1 MKENTR
7 SQIASLRVASGLTP
21 RVILLL
27 TLLSAI
33 SMTGLAQKK
42 TASPH
47 TPTALDRYVAAP
59 DASYK
64 YELAKTIPGSGYT
77 TFVLDMTSQSW
88 RSAKEVD
95 RTLWKHWVVIIK
107 PDTVTTSKSL
117 LFVGGGGNDKPAP
130 KSADEG
136 LVRIA
141 LATKSVVAEVRMI
154 PNQPLTFAG
163 ETRSRKEDEM
173 IAYTWDK
180 YLRTGDS
187 LWPARLPMTKAVVRA
202 MDSITSF
209 CATEA
214 AGKIKVDSFVIAGG
228 SKRGWTTWTT
238 AAVDKRVIA
247 IAPIVIDL
255 LNIEPSFRHHH
266 AAYGFYAP
274 AVGDYVQAGIMEWQ
288 GTPQYRALMKIVEP
302 FEYRDRLTLPKFI
315 INATGDQFFL
325 PDSWRFYY
333 SELKGEKRLR
343 YVPNADHGL
352 KGTDALFSL
361 LAFYHSTLSEKP
373 MPQYS
378 WRMEKN
384 GTLIVQTNDKPSV
397 VKLWQAT
404 NPDARDFRL
413 ETFGAKWTSTDLAE
427 SGNGTYS
434 ASVSEPG
441 RGWTAYL
448 IELTF
453 PSGLEGTPFKFTT
466 GVYVTP
472 DTLPFQNKLQP
483 VVNKNKT
490 LNADTKGKN

>member
-1 MKENTR
+1 MKLNILQTNV
-7 SQIASLRVASGLTP
+7 SWRVALFF
-21 RVILLL
+21 
-27 TLLSAI
+27 TLLV
-33 SMTGLAQKK
+33 SMAPVSFAQKK
-42 TASPH
+42 QASSL
-47 TPTALDRYVAAP
+47 TALDRYVAAP
-59 DASYK
+59 DANYK
-64 YELAKTIPGSGYT
+64 YSLEKTIPGKGYT
-77 TFVLDMTSQSW
+77 TYVLEMISQAW

-95 RTLWKHWVVIIK
+95 RTLWKHWVVITK
-107 PDTVTTSKSL
+107 PDEVTSSRSL
-117 LFVGGGGNDKPAP
+117 LFVGGGSNDKPAP

-136 LVRIA
+136 LIRMA
-141 LATKSVVAEVRMI
+141 LATKTVVSEVRMI

-163 ETRSRKEDEM
+163 ETTSRKEDEM

-180 YLRTGDS
+180 FMTTGDA

-202 MDSITSF
+202 MDTVTSF
-209 CATEA
+209 CASEA
-214 AGKIKVDSFVIAGG
+214 GGKLQVDRFVVSGG

-255 LNIEPSFRHHH
+255 LNLEPSFRHHY

-274 AVGDYVQAGIMEWQ
+274 SVGDYVQMGIMERQ
-288 GTPQYRALMKIVEP
+288 GTPQYRALMKIEEP

-361 LAFYHSTLSEKP
+361 MAFYHSVVNDKP
-373 MPQYS
+373 MPQYTWNMDKS
-378 WRMEKN
+378 
-384 GTLIVQTNDKPSV
+384 GTLHVQTNDKPME

-404 NPDARDFRL
+404 NPEARDFRL
-413 ETFGAKWTSTDLAE
+413 ETFGAKWTSSVLPDK
-427 SGNGTYS
+427 GNGMYS
-434 ASVSEPG
+434 ASVPMPEK
-441 RGWTAYL
+441 GWTAWM

-453 PSGLEGTPFKFTT
+453 PSGMNGTPLKFTT

-472 DTLPFQNKLQP
+472 DTLPYQNKLQP
-483 VVNKNKT
+483 IVKKKNVAGS
-490 LNADTKGKN
+490 NAAGKN